1 MYPYMPTLKSIRRW
15 VEGLKRRFARELAMV
30 RVLPVAKQIVELWDI
45 AIANQQP
52 KPDPMTCIGKFTD
65 AGIRMQT
72 FKNVHI
78 YLRDCG
84 DLWKLP
90 RRHRNR
96 QQALPPRQKGRR
108 VRRPLLKEPRP

>member
-1 MYPYMPTLKSIRRW
+1 MYTYMPTLKSIRRW

-30 RVLPVAKQIVELWDI
+30 RVLPVANQIVELWDI
-45 AIANQQP
+45 AFANQQP

-84 DLWKLP
+84 TYGNFPDAIEIANRLFPVGRKARQAKIP
-90 RRHRNR
+90 RRHI
-96 QQALPPRQKGRR
+96 
-108 VRRPLLKEPRP
+108 